1 MVWKIFFEDFYALFP
16 QDARSNPRPPKRIFK
31 YRLAAAV
38 SFVSENVFQIRVAR
52 AVYQTPQLYPDERA
66 AAHETRLTAGIQR
79 IFFEV
84 RDPRPRAEIPN
95 QSRFG
100 VISGIVLR
108 VNPIFALE
116 NDLSAFDEHR
126 AERFVS
132 AAHRHKRTV
141 RTLMVN

>member
-1 MVWKIFFEDFYALFP
+1 MLSSRRMPEVTRGRQKEFSNTVSQQPFPSFPRMCSRSALP
-16 QDARSNPRPPKRIFK
+16 AP
-31 YRLAAAV
+31 
-38 SFVSENVFQIRVAR
+38 
-52 AVYQTPQLYPDERA
+52 VYQTPQLYPDERA

-126 AERFVS
+126 AEPVRFRGAPPNGKALSPVS
-132 AAHRHKRTV
+132 
-141 RTLMVN
+141 